1 MSTLRTLIISAA
13 LLLVST
19 MAFAGTDGPQKVRTR
34 HIVYGEYELS
44 NNSSFALAVASN
56 NYLNRYMRL
65 QPYFGIQYR
74 GERTYDL
81 QGSTTGETYTIGAG
95 INGFNG
101 GIDLQFGHKF
111 GIVRP
116 YALAGPRLGWN
127 TVSAFKIPSEDISV
141 GDMGFWERFGI
152 GANVGVGAFISEKF
166 MIQAKYCY
174 YFSPYDLAQV
184 KHAALF
190 SVGYS
195 F

>member
-1 MSTLRTLIISAA
+1 MSTLRTLIISTA
-13 LLLVST
+13 LFLAST
-19 MAFAGTDGPQKVRTR
+19 LAYAGTDGPQKVRTR
-34 HIVYGEYELS
+34 HIVYAEYEYS

-81 QGSTTGETYTIGAG
+81 VGSTTGETYKIGAG
-95 INGFNG
+95 INALNAGVDF
-101 GIDLQFGHKF
+101 QFGHKF

-116 YALAGPRLGWN
+116 YALVGPKIGWN

-141 GDMGFWERFGI
+141 GDIGFWGRFGI
-152 GANVGVGAFISEKF
+152 GANAGIGAFISEKF
-166 MIQAKYCY
+166 MVQAKYCY
-174 YFSPYDLAQV
+174 YFNSYDLRQV